1 MRLYNTFTRK
11 IEDFNPLNHPK
22 VGLYTCGFTVYDYAH
37 IGSMSKYIR
46 DDVLRRALTYLGY
59 KVKHVQ
65 NVTDVGHLASDA
77 DEGEDKMEKGAKKY
91 GKTVWEVAQFYTDYF
106 YNTMDAANVLRPDI
120 ICKATD
126 HIQDMI
132 DLIKILEEKKYTYET
147 EEAVYFDVSKFPQYN
162 TLSGQKLED
171 KKEGVREEVQV
182 DPKKKNPA
190 DFALW
195 FKRVGRFANH
205 AMHWPSP
212 WGEGFPGWHIEC
224 SAMSMKYLGPTID
237 IHTGGVDHI
246 PVHHPNEIAQSEAAT
261 GKQFVKYWVHHAHI
275 LVNGQKMSKSLNNF
289 YTIDDVRKENI
300 DPLAL
305 RLLFLQS
312 HYRQQSNF
320 TWESARAA
328 QEAYKKLKDTVL
340 TLRKQTDRTV
350 LSEEKLKKIDEYRQ
364 RFTDA
369 IANDLQT
376 PQAVAIMWEMLKS
389 NIPSPDKLDLL
400 LEFDQVFG
408 LQLDQV
414 QDVEEKI
421 PDEIQTLAKQRD
433 EYKKEKNYA
442 KADEVRKKISEKGY
456 IIEDLGTEYK
466 IKKAQ

>member
-1 MRLYNTFTRK
+1 
-11 IEDFNPLNHPK
+11 
-22 VGLYTCGFTVYDYAH
+22 
-37 IGSMSKYIR
+37 
-46 DDVLRRALTYLGY
+46 
-59 KVKHVQ
+59 
-65 NVTDVGHLASDA
+65 
-77 DEGEDKMEKGAKKY
+77 
-91 GKTVWEVAQFYTDYF
+91 
-106 YNTMDAANVLRPDI
+106 
-120 ICKATD
+120 
-126 HIQDMI
+126 
-132 DLIKILEEKKYTYET
+132 
-147 EEAVYFDVSKFPQYN
+147 
-162 TLSGQKLED
+162 
-171 KKEGVREEVQV
+171 
-182 DPKKKNPA
+182 
-190 DFALW
+190 
-195 FKRVGRFANH
+195 
-205 AMHWPSP
+205 
-212 WGEGFPGWHIEC
+212 
-224 SAMSMKYLGPTID
+224 
-237 IHTGGVDHI
+237 
-246 PVHHPNEIAQSEAAT
+246 
-261 GKQFVKYWVHHAHI
+261 
-275 LVNGQKMSKSLNNF
+275 MSKSLNNF

-408 LQLDQV
+408 LQLDKV

-442 KADEVRKKISEKGY
+442 KTARIS
-456 IIEDLGTEYK
+456 
-466 IKKAQ
+466 